1 VTEENQKSVFDKM
14 TEALERI
21 ANGLESLTDSAYV
34 VAVEAM
40 DLDEQLKQFNAHME
54 AIRKEALKVK
64 VDFAQFTSAVEGAT
78 AKPEQAQIP
87 QLKFPKKLEGE
98 S

>member
-21 ANGLESLTDSAYV
+21 ANGLEDVMQSAYV
-34 VAVEAM
+34 VA
-40 DLDEQLKQFNAHME
+40 ME
-54 AIRKEALKVK
+54 AVDLTDTLKKFNEHMDKLEKNPLKVQI
-64 VDFAQFTSAVEGAT
+64 DFKEFTKAAEGAT

-87 QLKFPKKLEGE
+87 TLKFPKRLGE
-98 S
+98 E

>member
-64 VDFAQFTSAVEGAT
+64 IDFKEFTSAVEGAT
-78 AKPEQAQIP
+78 EKPALAKIPE
-87 QLKFPKKLEGE
+87 LKFPKKLGE
-98 S
+98 Q